1 MAAYGAAEMANAFRT
16 VRKNTVQIAEDIPES
31 QYNFVAASGTR
42 SVGDL
47 LKHIAV
53 APTLYDDMH
62 RVKRVTTLKGY
73 DFAAAMGPMHEAE
86 KKPLKKAEIV
96 ALLKSDGERFASWLA
111 SLTPEVLAE
120 IYTDPMGQ
128 NPRTRFESLL
138 SPKEHEMHH
147 RAQLMLIERML
158 GIVPHL
164 TRQMQDR
171 MRAHAAAAA
180 GATSAA

>member
-86 KKPLKKAEIV
+86 KKSLKKAEIV